1 MLKAKSVFWLM
12 VIMSFILISC
22 GNGGQGTYFPD
33 SSEMQNNLKDKKY
46 EVNVQEI
53 QNDEYSGTRLT
64 AKKGNEYIAFFWLD
78 ESEGIETLEQE
89 LKTNYPDYTKMVSME
104 NDSNYG
110 TFIFA
115 SSDRAMDDA
124 GIVIVEVK
132 VNT

>member
-1 MLKAKSVFWLM
+1 
-12 VIMSFILISC
+12 
-22 GNGGQGTYFPD
+22 
-33 SSEMQNNLKDKKY
+33 
-46 EVNVQEI
+46 
-53 QNDEYSGTRLT
+53 
-64 AKKGNEYIAFFWLD
+64 
-78 ESEGIETLEQE
+78 
-89 LKTNYPDYTKMVSME
+89 MVSME

>member
-1 MLKAKSVFWLM
+1 M
-12 VIMSFILISC
+12 
-22 GNGGQGTYFPD
+22 
-33 SSEMQNNLKDKKY
+33 
-46 EVNVQEI
+46 
-53 QNDEYSGTRLT
+53 
-64 AKKGNEYIAFFWLD
+64 D

-110 TFIFA
+110 IFIFA